1 MRILNMI
8 EGKVVLTPECLCIS
22 PFSEIWSK
30 DKTKD
35 KIQAHQ
41 QIKYVWFFSDFN
53 SPYYKYPEDARKESI
68 INDII
73 KDKNFKVTSDIK
85 EAIEVYKKL
94 HTSPAI
100 AAVDAAF
107 AFMNKIQTYF
117 KEVELGD
124 VDAKKITDIFINMPK
139 IVASL
144 NEAKKAAYAEEASS
158 TKVRGGA
165 KVGMFENK

>member
-1 MRILNMI
+1 MRILDI
-8 EGKVVLTPECLCIS
+8 VEGKVVLTPECLCIS
-22 PFSEIWSK
+22 PFSEIWSQ

-35 KIQAHQ
+35 KTQANQ

-53 SPYYKYPEDARKESI
+53 SPYYKYPDDHRKDAI

-73 KDKNFKVTSDIK
+73 KDPKFVVTKDIK
-85 EAIEVYKKL
+85 EAVLKYKEL

-107 AFMNKIQTYF
+107 AFMNKIQEYF
-117 KEVELGD
+117 KTVSLDE
-124 VDAKKITDIFINMPK
+124 VDAKKITDVFINMPK

-144 NEAKKAAYAEEASS
+144 NEAKKTAYAEEASS

>member
-73 KDKNFKVTSDIK
+73 RDKNFKVTSEIK
-85 EAIEVYKKL
+85 EAIEVYKRL
-94 HTSPAI
+94 NTSPAI

-107 AFMNKIQTYF
+107 TFMNKIQEYF
-117 KEVELGD
+117 KTVSLDD
-124 VDAKKITDIFINMPK
+124 VDAKKITDVFINMPK

-144 NEAKKAAYAEEASS
+144 NEAKKAAHAEEAST
-158 TKVRGGA
+158 TKVRGNA
-165 KVGMFENK
+165 VIGMFENK

>member
-1 MRILNMI
+1 MKILDVI
-8 EGKVVLTPECLCIS
+8 EGKVVITPECLCIS
-22 PFSEIWSK
+22 PFSEIWSN

-35 KIQAHQ
+35 KIQANQ

-53 SPYYKYPEDARKESI
+53 SPYYKFPEDERKAFI
-68 INDII
+68 IKDII
-73 KDKNFKVTSDIK
+73 KDSKFTVTSQLK
-85 EAIEVYKKL
+85 EAIETYKRL
-94 HTSPAI
+94 HSSPAI

-107 AFMNKIQTYF
+107 TFMNKIQDYF
-117 KEVELGD
+117 KTVDLEE

-144 NEAKKAAYAEEASS
+144 NEARKAAAAEETSA

-165 KVGMFENK
+165 TVGLFEDK